1 MKVISFNKLA
11 SKGGSYHMTMKV
23 VRVKRSRSQK
33 MFQNSSFLNHQTVV
47 VQNYYRLKNRQTQY
61 TRVIRAAISTF
72 RLFSILLFPNFQNEE
87 NPQIISII
95 SIINQQTN

>member
-1 MKVISFNKLA
+1 
-11 SKGGSYHMTMKV
+11 MTMKV

-72 RLFSILLFPNFQNEE
+72 RLFSILLVLFPNFQNEE